1 MTADEERIRANDAQR
16 IMRELE
22 PHITAMRA
30 QLLMGFENSKYDDS
44 DIRDEIWR
52 QYKTLKSLERN
63 LSSIIMTG
71 KWDKH

>member
-1 MTADEERIRANDAQR
+1 
-16 IMRELE
+16 
-22 PHITAMRA
+22 MRA

-71 KWDKH
+71 KMGQTLSVKG